1 MRWQIERKVKAVAR
15 ALTLAATHLAPL
27 LGRPYLGCDQGKV
40 TPCYPDERW
49 FSQHGW
55 PADLGAHR
63 VAFFGHALNGAKLP
77 RHIGVRPKHKKG
89 GVISLDL
96 G

>member
-40 TPCYPDERW
+40 TPCYPDERC
-49 FSQHGW
+49 S
-55 PADLGAHR
+55 R
-63 VAFFGHALNGAKLP
+63 VQGDWEWK
-77 RHIGVRPKHKKG
+77 RVRWVFVRKWGRFVKK
-89 GVISLDL
+89 VF
-96 G
+96 